1 MKLTT
6 IFLFVLFQL
15 KNVKSTAPALISVQ
29 EGCEHDGIQRKN
41 GETWKE
47 TGNHSNGIN
56 WTSDCMQCHCNINIV
71 MCTIRTCPSLT
82 CNNPIS
88 VKHSC
93 CLVCPDTEVATVEKG
108 CIHSSSLFDVKTS
121 WKVYIPDKY
130 KHGRCAEC
138 SCLKGINKPQE
149 VCEQHNCPELSC
161 LNQIG
166 KPGECCGTCEPGSP
180 KAKKN
185 QVFKEGIIYQNIF
198 KHLFAA
204 LDPKGTPIKP
214 ELQNTDDEKKKDEKQ
229 NCKFGTEIY
238 QNNEVYIPAV
248 MSDCLRCICKDG
260 NISCEKI
267 VCPDSQK
274 CPSQNRSDLCCN
286 ICQGTSK
293 DKALA
298 LALEELNGTDSCQT
312 TNEYL
317 IQVYE
322 YESKSADFARF
333 YFDRSLESNKL
344 SEIHTLRATE
354 LKIEVTVNRTR
365 VEKNYL
371 DYKHIGSIKKK
382 ILMRIHRKERELTRE
397 TRQDSF
403 TKLIKRFIDMIRE
416 RSGKKKLCKS
426 SEDKKIYLN

>member
-1 MKLTT
+1 
-6 IFLFVLFQL
+6 
-15 KNVKSTAPALISVQ
+15 
-29 EGCEHDGIQRKN
+29 
-41 GETWKE
+41 
-47 TGNHSNGIN
+47 
-56 WTSDCMQCHCNINIV
+56 MQCHCNINIV